1 MGLTYANL
9 TLYNPRKEKL
19 KPVAVKALVDTGAMH
34 LCIPQAIA
42 SELELEVNQTREIT
56 LASGD
61 KHNCSYVGPIEL
73 KFENRSCFVGAMV
86 LGDEVLM
93 GAIPLEDMDLVV
105 SPSRQ
110 SITVNPE
117 SPEIPCTKVK

>member
-9 TLYNPRKEKL
+9 TLFNPRKDTV
-19 KPVAVKALVDTGAMH
+19 KPVLVKALVDTGAMH
-34 LCIPQAIA
+34 LCIPEHIA
-42 SELELEVNQTREIT
+42 VKLELEENQKREIT

-61 KHNCSYVGPIEL
+61 KHNCSYVGPLEL

-93 GAIPLEDMDLVV
+93 GAIPMEDMDLVV